1 MPRLTFRKHQH
12 MRSKR
17 DFDRVFRG
25 GSRARSDLFTV
36 AVHPNDL
43 EHSRLGLSVGKRIW
57 KSAVKRNYIRRV
69 FREAFR
75 LTQHELPVGLDMI
88 LIPAR
93 AKLVPELDAACE
105 QLVAMA
111 RKAQRRYEE
120 RARKDAAEMPPT
132 DPSRVRG

>member
-12 MRSKR
+12 MRTTR

-36 AVHPNDL
+36 ALRPNDL

-69 FREAFR
+69 FRESFR
-75 LTQHELPVGLDMI
+75 LMQHELPVGFDLIM
-88 LIPAR
+88 IPAR
-93 AKLVPELDAACE
+93 AKLVPNLHEACE

-111 RKAQRRYEE
+111 SKAKRRYEE
-120 RARKDAAEMPPT
+120 KLAKEAAQEAPPREPVT
-132 DPSRVRG
+132 